1 MKKIVKLLTAIAF
14 AGALAGCANT
24 APVQQVNT
32 TVAGTHTAEQVRSA
46 ILKAGVQRK
55 WVMTDAG
62 AGLIKGRLQARDHVA
77 EVRIP
82 YSANSY
88 SIIYDSSLNLKAA
101 GGKIHKNYNRW
112 VNNLNQDIQIN
123 LSAGTSL

>member
-1 MKKIVKLLTAIAF
+1 MKKIVKLLAAVAF
-14 AGALAGCANT
+14 AGALAGCAST
-24 APVQQVNT
+24 APVQQVNA
-32 TVAGTHTAEQVRSA
+32 TVAGSHTAEQVRTA

-62 AGLIKGRLQARDHVA
+62 AGVIKGRLQARDHVA

-82 YSANSY
+82 YSANRY
-88 SIIYDSSLNLKAA
+88 SIIYDNSLNLKAA
-101 GGKIHKNYNRW
+101 DGKIHKNYNRW

-123 LSAGTSL
+123 LSAGANL